1 MCSDTPETEYG
12 RAATDA
18 PRWVLATL
26 RAPGVSLAGRLL
38 LTSAYWTSGLQKLF
52 SFDAAT
58 AEATALGLPAP
69 TLTAALIIIVQLAGS
84 AAVIV
89 AGRWTWLGAGALGI
103 FTLLATL
110 IAHAFWTYPAAEQG
124 HQFAVF
130 TEHLSLIGGLVLAA
144 VLTKRGRGGRAEQP
158 A

>member
-18 PRWVLATL
+18 PRWVLAAL
-26 RAPGVSLAGRLL
+26 HAPGVSLAGRLL

-110 IAHAFWTYPAAEQG
+110 IAHAWWAEAGLERIRDFIAFW
-124 HQFAVF
+124 
-130 TEHLSLIGGLVLAA
+130 EHVAIVGGLALAGVVA
-144 VLTKRGRGGRAEQP
+144 RYAAPPWRA
-158 A
+158 